1 MIRKAC
7 ASDLPALIRLYDAC
21 FPGEEAFRAWFFK
34 HVTAPEH
41 ILLEEENGELRA
53 ATHALPAALEYRGER
68 FGASYIYAAAT
79 EPRFRR
85 RGLMRLLLEHT
96 FEEARQSG
104 MDFSVLITENDSVF
118 PFYFELG
125 YVPSFCVSRETVV
138 ANKDAS
144 LTLRRAQE
152 GDIPAMLGIY
162 RAETAELL
170 RIARDEAFFRLA
182 LLQYGESAY
191 VACDPSGAVTAYAFA
206 YQEPERLWVTEAFGA
221 QHTALCAAA
230 AAEAGKREA
239 VVNTAARR
247 AQVPMG
253 CLLPLTARGR
263 EAARAADRRAAYMNL
278 MWN

>member
-21 FPGEEAFRAWFFK
+21 FPGEEAFRAWFFE

-41 ILLEEENGELRA
+41 ILLEEEDGVLRA
-53 ATHALPAALEYRGER
+53 ATHALPTALEYRGER

-85 RGLMRLLLEHT
+85 RGLMRLLLERT
-96 FEEARQSG
+96 FDDARQNG

-125 YVPSFCVSRETVV
+125 YVPSFCVSRET
-138 ANKDAS
+138 AIARKDAS
-144 LTLRRAQE
+144 VCLRHAHE

-162 RAETAELL
+162 RAETADLL
-170 RIARDEAFFRLA
+170 RTARDEAFFRLA
-182 LLQYGESAY
+182 LLQYGEHAY
-191 VACDPSGAVTAYAFA
+191 VACDASGAVNAYALA
-206 YQEPERLWVTEAFGA
+206 YAEPERLWVTEAFGA
-221 QHTALCAAA
+221 QYAALCATA
-230 AAEAGKREA
+230 AAEAGKREV